1 MIINNANLNNNV
13 TELLPS
19 VFAETNADTVS
30 SRYKHI
36 QTSDVIDALMAQG
49 FRVANQQGKR
59 SDIHAKHGLLLVN
72 REIGFLDNTFSENH
86 ATVSLFNSH
95 DGKSAVTLVSGFYRQ
110 VCSNG
115 LISGNAN
122 EWLKIR
128 HSQKGHDLIG
138 STVEQL
144 PHRIAAFR
152 DLIVKLQNTYFTTEQ
167 MNELT
172 QLVFEQVSQVR
183 PIRSPESL
191 LQQRRV
197 QDSACDGYTLLNVM
211 QENIVKGGMLSNN
224 SNRRLR
230 AVVRLNSQNTLT
242 GLVVNTV
249 ADYVNR
255 NAA

>member
-1 MIINNANLNNNV
+1 MIINYANLNNTV
-13 TELLPS
+13 TQLLPS
-19 VFAETNADTVS
+19 VLAQTNADTVS

-49 FRVANQQGKR
+49 FKIANQQGKR
-59 SDIHAKHGLLLVN
+59 NDIHATHGLLLVN

-128 HSQKGHDLIG
+128 HSQKGFDLIG

-144 PHRIAAFR
+144 PNKIAAFR

-167 MNELT
+167 MDELS
-172 QLVFEQVSQVR
+172 QLVFDNVSQVR
-183 PIRSPESL
+183 PIRDPQSL
-191 LQQRRV
+191 MLPRRV

-211 QENIVKGGMLSNN
+211 QENVVKGGMLSNN

-230 AVVRLNSQNTLT
+230 SVVRLNSQNTLT
-242 GLVVNTV
+242 GIVVNTV
-249 ADYVNR
+249 SEYVNK
-255 NAA
+255 AA

>member
-1 MIINNANLNNNV
+1 MIINFANLNNTV

-19 VFAETNADTVS
+19 VLAQTNADTVS

-36 QTSDVIDALMAQG
+36 QTSDVVDALTAQG
-49 FRVANQQGKR
+49 FRIANQQGR
-59 SDIHAKHGLLLVN
+59 RNDVHSKHGLLLVN

-128 HSQKGHDLIG
+128 HSQKGFDLIG

-152 DLIVKLQNTYFTTEQ
+152 DLIIKLQNTHFTTEQ
-167 MNELT
+167 MNELA
-172 QLVFEQVSQVR
+172 QLVFEQVSLVR

-191 LQQRRV
+191 LQHRRV
-197 QDSACDGYTLLNVM
+197 QDNACDGYTLLNVM
-211 QENIVKGGMLSNN
+211 QENVVKGGMLSNN

-230 AVVRLNSQNTLT
+230 PVVRLNSQNTLT
-242 GLVVNTV
+242 GMVVNTV
-249 ADYVNR
+249 SDYVNR
-255 NAA
+255 AA

>member
-1 MIINNANLNNNV
+1 MIINFANLNNTV

-19 VFAETNADTVS
+19 VLTQTNADTVS

-36 QTSDVIDALMAQG
+36 QTSDVVDALTAQG
-49 FRVANQQGKR
+49 FRVANQQGR
-59 SDIHAKHGLLLVN
+59 RDLHSKHGLLLVN

-128 HSQKGHDLIG
+128 HSQKGFDLIG

-144 PHRIAAFR
+144 PNKIAAFR

-167 MNELT
+167 INELA
-172 QLVFEQVSQVR
+172 QLVFDNVSQVR
-183 PIRSPESL
+183 PIRDPQSL
-191 LQQRRV
+191 LAQRRV

-211 QENIVKGGMLSNN
+211 QENVVKGGMLSNN

-230 AVVRLNSQNTLT
+230 SVVRLNSQNTLT
-242 GLVVNTV
+242 GIVVNTV
-249 ADYVNR
+249 SDYVNS
-255 NAA
+255 AA